1 MLNVQFPT
9 YRHLS
14 WLGLVSSF
22 RRRWAVC
29 LGEAPLYAIRSRRVF
44 LTLFMALVVAMPTAM
59 FIAPPAWAVP
69 AAPVLSATG
78 APDGVYVFWGP
89 DNLVSHKYRLMET
102 VDGVTTQRDVWGASY
117 ADTALLPGQEATYSV
132 VAVEVGGESAESA
145 PVTAARLAQDWAE
158 PQGARTESLAGE
170 VDTDVGDTPFTNS
183 SPTLSLDADGRT
195 RLRDGGMAFARLS
208 GPGTFELAID
218 PTSGQVGFSASCRDL
233 RGADSGSVVVHDLV
247 YGASGMPLE
256 LGADFTWHCVG
267 GMSYHL
273 TLRFHSPAPMAHVV
287 LEPPTGDF
295 VVQGSPALTTW
306 HLRNL
311 GDAPATIG
319 AIAASSGK
327 VVDNPC
333 TGIVLDGLA
342 ECTISMDMSEPVS
355 SIPGG
360 RVLTLSAR
368 VADQPGAAILHGYAV
383 YLPLQAAALA
393 IGARLP
399 DRVLMTWGPFPD
411 GTQPLRAL
419 KIERQPA
426 PGVPWVTVAQPP
438 ATDGGWV
445 DRDVIPGMDPSYRI
459 TVLAQDGSAS
469 DPSEPLSVTVPS
481 AGLVWPGGQVVSGGS
496 RPEDPVSVSVLSW
509 PSFPGNSTGVDVSP
523 DRNHLAVTTYTDG
536 TNTNR
541 LLLTDLSGASIQV
554 LDTNNNGNAGFNRPF
569 FSPDGKKIA
578 YVSGHGWSGAIS
590 VLDIATK
597 TRKDVLNQ
605 GILYG
610 WSPDGTKVLL
620 ADGINKYGDPLTGL
634 RWVNLADDSYTA
646 IAGTSSF
653 PNEDATYRQSA
664 DVSRSGQI
672 AWVSHAAAGDTLMRT
687 GPAAGSPTTLW
698 APSGCVLGEPRFDPT
713 GAVLSIGIGGGGC
726 SAGAGGTV
734 TLSVPATGT
743 ASVLSQMLRFAPQ
756 GPQWLQLSSVAP
768 NVTLAVPAVSSATAT
783 ATITTSDADDAVGGL
798 TRACRLD
805 AGAWQTCAATFTMT
819 KLAAGRHTLTARA
832 TDPSAHA
839 SADAQTSWTV
849 DTTPP
854 TTSLAAV
861 SNPLLGSS
869 LTLHWK
875 STDAG
880 GSSVASYDI
889 RDRYARSDGGFGA
902 FNYPSTWQRRTSPS
916 LTVGLSQ
923 GSTYCFSVRTRDR
936 VGNVG
941 SWSSERCTMVAY
953 DDRALAVSGP
963 YRGTSSAAMY
973 GTYTRTFAAG
983 QTLSRTRISA
993 RRVGVVAAVCSTC
1006 GAVDVWLGG
1015 VKIGTVNTSRSTTK
1029 WRQVLWLPIQ
1039 TTTRTG
1045 TVVLRSSSSRRVYVD
1060 GIVFQK

>member
-1 MLNVQFPT
+1 
-9 YRHLS
+9 
-14 WLGLVSSF
+14 
-22 RRRWAVC
+22 
-29 LGEAPLYAIRSRRVF
+29 
-44 LTLFMALVVAMPTAM
+44 LTLFMALAIAMPTAL
-59 FIAPPAWAVP
+59 FTAPQALAAVP
-69 AAPVLSATG
+69 AAPVLIAMG

-117 ADTALLPGQEATYSV
+117 SDTALLPGQEATYRV
-132 VAVEVGGESAESA
+132 VAVEVGGESAESV
-145 PVTAARLAQDWAE
+145 PVTAARLPQDWAE

-170 VDTDVGDTPFTNS
+170 VAADVGDTPFTNS
-183 SPTLSLDADGRT
+183 SPTLLLDADGRT

-218 PTSGQVGFSASCRDL
+218 PTPGQVGFSASCRDP
-233 RGADSGSVVVHDLV
+233 RDADSGSVVVHDLV

-295 VVQGSPALTTW
+295 VVQGSPAMTTW

-319 AIAASSGK
+319 AIAASRGQVLGS
-327 VVDNPC
+327 PC
-333 TGIVLDGLA
+333 TDVVLAGGA
-342 ECTISMDMSEPVS
+342 ECAISMDMSEAVTS
-355 SIPGG
+355 TPGG
-360 RVLTLSAR
+360 YGLTLSAR
-368 VADQPGAAILHGYAV
+368 VADQPGAAIWHGYAV
-383 YLPLQAAALA
+383 YVPLEVPRLA
-393 IGARLP
+393 IDARLP
-399 DRVLMTWGPFPD
+399 NRVELSWGAFPD
-411 GTQPLRAL
+411 NTQPLTAL
-419 KIERQPA
+419 RIERRLTPA
-426 PGVPWVTVAQPP
+426 LPWVAVAQPNP
-438 ATDGGWV
+438 ATESLWV
-445 DRDVIPGMDPSYRI
+445 DRDVVPGTVPSYRI
-459 TVLAQDGSAS
+459 IALAQDGSVS
-469 DPSEPLSVTVPS
+469 DPSEPLLVTVPS
-481 AGLVWPGGQVVSGGS
+481 TGLVWPVGQEVRGGS
-496 RPEDPVSVSVLSW
+496 SPEDPDSVSVLSW

-578 YVSGHGWSGAIS
+578 YVSGHGWSGAVS

-597 TRKDVLNQ
+597 ARKDVLSQ

-610 WSPDGTKVLL
+610 WSPDGTKLLL
-620 ADGINKYGDPLTGL
+620 ANGINKYGNALTGL

-646 IAGTSSF
+646 IAGTVSV
-653 PNEDATYRQSA
+653 PNDDTTYQQSA
-664 DVSRSGQI
+664 DVSRTGQI
-672 AWVSHAAAGDTLMRT
+672 AWVSHAAAGDVLMRS
-687 GPAAGSPTTLW
+687 GPSAGSPTTLW
-698 APSGCVLGEPRFDPT
+698 APTDCIMGEPRFDPK
-713 GAVLSIGIGGGGC
+713 GAVLSVGIGGSGC
-726 SAGAGGTV
+726 SAGAGGAGAP
-734 TLSVPATGT
+734 SVAATRT
-743 ASVLSQMLRFAPQ
+743 ASVLSQMLRLAPQ
-756 GPQWLQLSSVAP
+756 GPQWLQLSSAAP

-783 ATITTSDADDAVGGL
+783 ATIAATDTDDAVGGL
-798 TRACRLD
+798 TRTCRLD
-805 AGAWQTCAATFTMT
+805 AGAWQTCGATLTVT

-832 TDPSAHA
+832 TDPSGHA
-839 SADAQTSWTV
+839 SADSQTAWIV

-861 SNPLLGSS
+861 SNPLLGKS
-869 LTLHWK
+869 LTLHWT

-889 RDRYARSDGGFGA
+889 RVRYAGSYGGFGV
-902 FNYPSTWQRRTSPS
+902 FNYPSTWQKRTAPS
-916 LTVGLSQ
+916 LSVALSQ
-923 GSTYCFSVRTRDR
+923 GYTYCFSGRTRDR
-936 VGNVG
+936 AGNVG
-941 SWSSERCTMVAY
+941 SWSSERCTMAAY

-963 YRGTSSAAMY
+963 YRGTSSAYMF

-983 QTLSRTRISA
+983 QTLSRARISA
-993 RRVGVVAAVCSTC
+993 RRVGIVAAVCPTC

-1039 TTTRTG
+1039 TTTRAG

>member
-1 MLNVQFPT
+1 
-9 YRHLS
+9 
-14 WLGLVSSF
+14 
-22 RRRWAVC
+22 
-29 LGEAPLYAIRSRRVF
+29 
-44 LTLFMALVVAMPTAM
+44 MALAIAMPTAL
-59 FIAPPAWAVP
+59 FTAPQALAAVP
-69 AAPVLSATG
+69 AAPVLIAMG

-117 ADTALLPGQEATYSV
+117 SDTALLPGQEATYRV
-132 VAVEVGGESAESA
+132 VAVEVGGESAESV
-145 PVTAARLAQDWAE
+145 PVTAARLPQDWAE

-170 VDTDVGDTPFTNS
+170 VAADVGDTPFTNS
-183 SPTLSLDADGRT
+183 SPTLLLDADGRT

-218 PTSGQVGFSASCRDL
+218 PTPGQVGFSASCRDP
-233 RGADSGSVVVHDLV
+233 RDADSGSVVVHDLV

-287 LEPPTGDF
+287 LEPPTGDY
-295 VVQGSPALTTW
+295 VVQGVPATATW

-319 AIAASSGK
+319 AIVASSGQVLGSPCAG
-327 VVDNPC
+327 VVLA
-333 TGIVLDGLA
+333 GGA
-342 ECTISMDMSEPVS
+342 ECAISMDMSEPVS

-360 RVLTLSAR
+360 RGLTLSAR
-368 VADQPGAAILHGYAV
+368 VADQPGAAIWHGYAV
-383 YLPLQAAALA
+383 YVPLEVPKFA
-393 IGARLP
+393 IDARLP
-399 DRVLMTWGPFPD
+399 NRVQLSWGAFPD
-411 GTQPLRAL
+411 NTQPLTAL
-419 KIERQPA
+419 RIERRLTPA
-426 PGVPWVTVAQPP
+426 LPWVAVAQPNP
-438 ATDGGWV
+438 GTESLWV
-445 DRDVIPGMDPSYRI
+445 DRDVVPGTVPSYRI
-459 TVLAQDGSAS
+459 IALAQDGSVS
-469 DPSEPLSVTVPS
+469 DPSEPLLGTVPS
-481 AGLVWPGGQVVSGGS
+481 AGLVWPVGQEVRGGS
-496 RPEDPVSVSVLSW
+496 RPEDPDSVSILSW
-509 PSFPGNSTGVDVSP
+509 PSLPGIGTGVDISP
-523 DRNHLAVTTYTDG
+523 DRTHVAVTTYTNG

-541 LLLTDLSGASIQV
+541 LLLTDLSGANIQV
-554 LDTNNNGNAGFNRPF
+554 LDTNNNGNAGFSRPF
-569 FSPDGKKIA
+569 FSPDGKRLA
-578 YVSGHGWSGAIS
+578 YVSGGGVSLSLS

-620 ADGINKYGDPLTGL
+620 ADGINKYGDPLIGL
-634 RWVNLADDSYTA
+634 RWVNLADDNYTA
-646 IAGTSSF
+646 IAGTASV
-653 PNEDATYRQSA
+653 PNEKTTDGQSV
-664 DVSRSGQI
+664 DVSRTGQI
-672 AWVSHAAAGDTLMRT
+672 VWVSYAAAGDTLMRT

-861 SNPLLGSS
+861 SNPLLGKT
-869 LTLHWK
+869 LTLHW
-875 STDAG
+875 TGADAG

-973 GTYTRTFAAG
+973 GTYTRTLAAG